1 LPRAVAPSAK
11 KRNDVRADVIFAQNL
26 QRLINRRRA
35 FMIEVVN
42 AFLPGDHGE
51 GLPIEQVSETGGVI
65 LG

>member
-42 AFLPGDHGE
+42 AFLPGDHVK
-51 GLPIEQVSETGGVI
+51 GLSIDQISETGRVM